1 MSMRRIMLAFQGFVL
16 CAALLTAQAVGAP
29 AFAADKP
36 SAADIKKAEAE
47 KAAALRKSQA
57 LARQA
62 ADAEKEA
69 KALADKLVAA
79 AAEERRFE
87 AAASDAEVRLQILS
101 EAAEAA
107 KAQLYSDRQALQ
119 SVLAALM
126 AYSRQR
132 PPAIAA
138 HESRAQDAVRA
149 AILLGAIEPELQKR
163 SRTLAKQIDDLTK
176 LRADEAMQAKTLA
189 IAEGE
194 LSAKKAEIMA
204 MIAQKRAL
212 QAKLSVESKKF
223 AADAAKAA
231 AKAQSLRDLVAAV
244 ARSAVQKAS
253 TALGSKPSFEPG
265 MRFSAYRGKL
275 SPPAAGP
282 FVKRFGQLQPAGDKS
297 QGIFIQTRR
306 RAQVSAPFDGRIE
319 FAGPWRSYGG
329 VVILSV
335 GEGYVIVLAGLS
347 DVFGVVGQE
356 VLAGEPLGEMTDR
369 RTPAPELY
377 LELRRNG
384 APIDPG
390 PWLKA
395 AKKGA

>member
-1 MSMRRIMLAFQGFVL
+1 MRRMTLAFQGFVF
-16 CAALLTAQAVGAP
+16 CAALLTAQAAVAP
-29 AFAADKP
+29 AVAANKP
-36 SAADIKKAEAE
+36 TAADIQKAEAE
-47 KAAALRKSQA
+47 RASAQRKSQA

-69 KALADKLVAA
+69 RELGDKLVAA

-87 AAASDAEVRLQILS
+87 VAATDAEVRLQILS

-119 SVLAALM
+119 NVLGALM

-163 SRTLAKQIDDLTK
+163 SRTLAKQIDDLTE
-176 LRADEAMQAKTLA
+176 LRADEAAQAKTLA
-189 IAEGE
+189 MAEGE
-194 LSAKKAEIMA
+194 LSAKKAEIMS

-244 ARSAVQKAS
+244 ARSAVKKAAS
-253 TALGSKPSFEPG
+253 AMGTKTSFEPE

-275 SPPAAGP
+275 SPPAAGA
-282 FVKRFGQLQPAGDKS
+282 FVRRFGQVQAVGDKS
-297 QGIFIQTRR
+297 QGIFIRTRR

-329 VVILSV
+329 VTILSV
-335 GEGYVIVLAGLS
+335 GEGYVIVLAGMS
-347 DVFGVVGQE
+347 EVFGVVGQE

-369 RTPAPELY
+369 RSPAPELY

-390 PWLKA
+390 PWLKL

>member
-1 MSMRRIMLAFQGFVL
+1 MRCITLAFRGL
-16 CAALLTAQAVGAP
+16 AICAALLTAQSAFAP
-29 AFAADKP
+29 ALAANKP
-36 SAADIKKAEAE
+36 TAADIQKAEAE
-47 KAAALRKSQA
+47 KAAAQRKSQA

-69 KALADKLVAA
+69 KDLADKLVAA

-107 KAQLYSDRQALQ
+107 KARLYTDRRALQ
-119 SVLAALM
+119 NVLAALM

-149 AILLGAIEPELQKR
+149 AILLGAIEPELEQRARK
-163 SRTLAKQIDDLTK
+163 LAKQIDDLTK
-176 LRADEAMQAKTLA
+176 LRADEAAQAKTLA
-189 IAEGE
+189 MAEGE

-212 QAKLSVESKKF
+212 QAKLSVESRKF

-244 ARSAVQKAS
+244 ARTAVKKA
-253 TALGSKPSFEPG
+253 AAAMGSRPGFEPG
-265 MRFSAYRGKL
+265 MRFSAYRGRL
-275 SPPAAGP
+275 SPPAAGA
-282 FVKRFGQLQPAGDKS
+282 FVKRFGQLQSAGDKS

-329 VVILSV
+329 VIILSV
-335 GEGYVIVLAGLS
+335 GEGYVIVLAGMS
-347 DVFGVVGQE
+347 EVFGVVGQE

-369 RTPAPELY
+369 RSPAPELY
-377 LELRRNG
+377 LELRRDG

>member
-1 MSMRRIMLAFQGFVL
+1 MTLAFQGFVF
-16 CAALLTAQAVGAP
+16 CAALFTAQAAVAP
-29 AFAADKP
+29 AVAANKP
-36 SAADIKKAEAE
+36 TAADIQKAEAE
-47 KAAALRKSQA
+47 KASAQRKSQA

-69 KALADKLVAA
+69 RELGDKLVAA

-87 AAASDAEVRLQILS
+87 AAATDAEVRLQILS

-119 SVLAALM
+119 HVLGALM

-149 AILLGAIEPELQKR
+149 AILLGAIEPQLQKR
-163 SRTLAKQIDDLTK
+163 SRTLAKQIDDLTE
-176 LRADEAMQAKTLA
+176 LRADEAAQAKTLA
-189 IAEGE
+189 MAEGE
-194 LSAKKAEIMA
+194 LSAKKAAIMS

-244 ARSAVQKAS
+244 ARSAVKEAAS
-253 TALGSKPSFEPG
+253 AMGTKPSFEPE

-275 SPPAAGP
+275 SPPAAGA
-282 FVKRFGQLQPAGDKS
+282 FVRRFGQVQDVGDKS
-297 QGIFIQTRR
+297 QGIFIRTRR

-329 VVILSV
+329 VTILSV
-335 GEGYVIVLAGLS
+335 GEGYVIVLAGMS
-347 DVFGVVGQE
+347 EVFGVAGQE

-369 RTPAPELY
+369 RSPAPELY

-384 APIDPG
+384 APINPG
-390 PWLKA
+390 PWLKS